1 MKNIFAMKTTIILYS
16 IMTLFLIT
24 IEVHSQQLISSYGSY
39 HQTADVMLSS
49 SLGEAVI
56 ETFDKTE
63 AALTQGFH
71 QAGFNSVQNLYIMKG
86 WSGISTYLIP
96 GNRNPEVMFHPVMI
110 DLVILQNYQGV
121 LWPVQNI
128 NTLGNWDFQNGYI
141 TKVSADVNLRIY
153 GYDPAQNWVALDAG
167 WSLMPVLSKT
177 SVPVSVLDS
186 LNENFV
192 LAKEVAGWGVYWPEK
207 NINTL
212 PVLLS
217 GKAYQVLLNDP
228 DTLYFPK
235 IMKKANGL
243 QHISHS
249 GNPLWEPETP
259 APGSHVI
266 CLDNHATKMMLPGDY
281 IGVFSESGI
290 CCGQVE
296 ITSGEFHHVLVVFGS
311 ENLSVEAKGMLP
323 DGKMQFV
330 WLDAPGGR
338 ELLIDPVFDKSYPEH
353 SGDFTK
359 NGLSAIT
366 GFTEAAGAAEYNF
379 GLHVNIFP
387 NPTSGKINISG
398 LSNGAEISV
407 RDIHGRIVETGK
419 AQLYRQSL
427 DLSGLQPGVYF
438 VEIEAQSKSIIKKL
452 IVH

>member
-1 MKNIFAMKTTIILYS
+1 MKKLIVILF
-16 IMTLFLIT
+16 MLIPG
-24 IEVHSQQLISSYGSY
+24 LISAQTISPEVIASSGNYFSNSAGS
-39 HQTADVMLSS
+39 LSWS
-49 SLGEAVI
+49 FGEPI
-56 ETFDKTE
+56 IKTFDKSE

-141 TKVSADVNLRIY
+141 VKFCADVGMRIY

-177 SVPVSVLDS
+177 VVPVSALDS

-192 LAKEVAGWGVYWPEK
+192 LAKEVAGWGVYWPEYG
-207 NINTL
+207 INSIGM
-212 PVLLS
+212 LLS
-217 GKAYQVLLNDP
+217 GKAYYVMMSEAGEVEFTGMKSSST
-228 DTLYFPK
+228 TLTGTDKTLTEFQTLS
-235 IMKKANGL
+235 GL
-243 QHISHS
+243 EIIQTPSTHTIAILPQALKCFEQ
-249 GNPLWEPETP
+249 GTIIGAYDQAGKCFGATFYNNETV
-259 APGSHVI
+259 S
-266 CLDNHATKMMLPGDY
+266 LT
-281 IGVFSESGI
+281 
-290 CCGQVE
+290 
-296 ITSGEFHHVLVVFGS
+296 VFG
-311 ENLSVEAKGMLP
+311 
-323 DGKMQFV
+323 D
-330 WLDAPGGR
+330 
-338 ELLIDPVFDKSYPEH
+338 DPVTAEKDGFYEGELILFQTLTKHTRLTPTFDTRLPNAD
-353 SGDFTK
+353 GLFTK

-366 GFTEAAGAAEYNF
+366 GFTEAAGTAEYNF